1 MFAKCQDKQIKQS
14 FLLQDT
20 LESLICYVMLQE
32 ANRIHNISPNN
43 QATNYFSRKH
53 PFICHEILIFY
64 RTHFENSVADHKLF
78 WEIHEINS
86 LEISSL

>member
-1 MFAKCQDKQIKQS
+1 MFAKCQDKQIKQT
-14 FLLQDT
+14 FLLQDS
-20 LESLICYVMLQE
+20 LEPLICYVMLQE
-32 ANRIHNISPNN
+32 ANRVCNISPDN

-53 PFICHEILIFY
+53 LFICHEILIFY
-64 RTHFENSVADHKLF
+64 GTHFENSVTDHKIF